1 MPIFPK
7 PYADL
12 VQKLRVPIGLVVAAS
27 FGWFAHPSAASL
39 AWGLPLAIA
48 GLVLRA
54 WAAGHL
60 RKNQKLTTSG
70 PYAWVRNP
78 LYVGTLLAV
87 GGCLIAAAQPV
98 LFFFNVSAFM
108 VIYTPVVEQ
117 EEQHLRK
124 LFPEY
129 EEYARRVPQ
138 FVPRLP
144 GERSGQGFAYGIY
157 RRNKEYKAMLG
168 FLWAYAF
175 LALKAFFVSW

>member
-12 VQKLRVPIGLVVAAS
+12 VQKLRVPIGLVVAAG
-27 FGWFAHPSAASL
+27 FGWFAHPTARSL
-39 AWGLPLAIA
+39 WAGLPLVAA
-48 GLVLRA
+48 GLALRA

-87 GGCLIAAAQPV
+87 GGCLIAASEPV
-98 LFFFNVSAFM
+98 LAWVTLAAFLL
-108 VIYTPVVEQ
+108 IYTPVVEQ

-129 EEYARRVPQ
+129 EAYARQVPQ
-138 FVPRLP
+138 FLPRLP
-144 GERSGQGFAYGIY
+144 RGRSGQRLSYAIY
-157 RRNKEYKAMLG
+157 RRNKEYKALLG
-168 FLWAYAF
+168 LLWAYAF
-175 LALKAFFVSW
+175 LALKAYLSRS